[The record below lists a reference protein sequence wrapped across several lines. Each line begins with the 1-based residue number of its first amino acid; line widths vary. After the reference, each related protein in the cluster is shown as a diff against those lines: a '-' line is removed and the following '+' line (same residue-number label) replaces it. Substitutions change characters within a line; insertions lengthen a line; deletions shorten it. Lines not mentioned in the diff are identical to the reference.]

1 MIRAST
7 QITITKVIDVHAVY
21 RYYKLQSST
30 LAKPDKPTLN
40 PPEGWTDTEPLYVS
54 ESTNTLYF
62 VDCNVYSDQSFS
74 FSEVSV
80 SSSYEAAKDAW
91 NKANNAQE
99 SVDNLEVGARNI
111 IRNTKK
117 MDAISVSSNVSI
129 SEDDEGFGVASFCQT
144 ASLDYNYI
152 RFDAPPVLL
161 SRILNKNVT
170 ISFEVKSSDYVNIN
184 NESNR
189 GLMLSIDTCASDDN
203 SKSALYHN
211 IYYTAEILSD
221 TWTKLSKT
229 IHITEDWFTEGT
241 GEISTDTLF
250 VLKIYDHSLWSMDVR
265 KVKIEIGNLATDW
278 SAAPED
284 ITDDIIDAG
293 NKANDA
299 QNTANSAV
307 AGISDIQSD
316 FNVYKETVSA
326 EFESTVQYV
335 DGSTEVVRNWLHQGS
350 DGINPYL
357 ELGGTASNFR
367 TRLTNTNLEFYDD
380 STKLAWF
387 GNQQMHIPNA
397 DIDDANIDQLTMG
410 EYQVISKEGH
420 FSIIYTG

>member
-40 PPEGWTDTEPLYVS
+40 PPDGWTDTEPPYVS

-117 MDAISVSSNVSI
+117 MNAISVSSNVSI
-129 SEDDEGFGVASFCQT
+129 SEDDEGFGVASFGQT

-184 NESNR
+184 NEGNR
-189 GLMLSIDTCASDDN
+189 GLILSIDTCASDDN
-203 SKSALYHN
+203 SKSALHHN

-250 VLKIYDHSLWSMDVR
+250 VLKIYDYSLWSMDVR

-350 DGINPYL
+350 YGINPYL

>member
-1 MIRAST
+1 MI
-7 QITITKVIDVHAVY
+7 
-21 RYYKLQSST
+21 
-30 LAKPDKPTLN
+30 
-40 PPEGWTDTEPLYVS
+40 
-54 ESTNTLYF
+54 
-62 VDCNVYSDQSFS
+62 
-74 FSEVSV
+74 
-80 SSSYEAAKDAW
+80 
-91 NKANNAQE
+91 
-99 SVDNLEVGARNI
+99 
-111 IRNTKK
+111 
-117 MDAISVSSNVSI
+117 
-129 SEDDEGFGVASFCQT
+129 
-144 ASLDYNYI
+144 
-152 RFDAPPVLL
+152 
-161 SRILNKNVT
+161 
-170 ISFEVKSSDYVNIN
+170 
-184 NESNR
+184 
-189 GLMLSIDTCASDDN
+189 SIDTCASDDN
-203 SKSALYHN
+203 SKSALHHN

-229 IHITEDWFTEGT
+229 IYITEDWFTEGT

>member
-40 PPEGWTDTEPLYVS
+40 PPDGWTDTEPLYVS

-129 SEDDEGFGVASFCQT
+129 SEDDEGFGVASFGQT

-184 NESNR
+184 NESNQ

-203 SKSALYHN
+203 SKSALHHN

-335 DGSTEVVRNWLHQGS
+335 DGSTEVVRNWLHR
-350 DGINPYL
+350 ILNWAELLATL
-357 ELGGTASNFR
+357 E
-367 TRLTNTNLEFYDD
+367 
-380 STKLAWF
+380 
-387 GNQQMHIPNA
+387 H
-397 DIDDANIDQLTMG
+397 
-410 EYQVISKEGH
+410 V
-420 FSIIYTG
+420 